1 MDIASLQ
8 KKEGL
13 EKYLNFFK
21 NGMLHFIKI
30 KDIRKS
36 KNCSK
41 RNKNTWNMPISTTHV
56 LKENIKKDKASVHKT
71 VSKRKNTELIVREK

>member
-21 NGMLHFIKI
+21 NGMLRFIKI

-41 RNKNTWNMPISTTHV
+41 RNKNT
-56 LKENIKKDKASVHKT
+56 
-71 VSKRKNTELIVREK
+71 